1 MKDIPT
7 CGIKYNVFIV
17 SLDSNVV
24 LHQGHRKIMHP
35 NTLNVQGFND
45 LKNLVLDTAFI
56 YMQIQ
61 DHLSAKPAVN
71 KIFIAGKIF

>member
-1 MKDIPT
+1 MNDIPT

-17 SLDSNVV
+17 SLASNVV

-56 YMQIQ
+56 Y
-61 DHLSAKPAVN
+61 V
-71 KIFIAGKIF
+71 